1 MSRYGGGSGDL
12 DRPAFPNVVETI
24 GDDPA
29 RYLYDRPR
37 WVALARIRGLRTFDE
52 VRAWR
57 AVEKN
62 LAKRKGVIEEPR
74 DWVLDA
80 LDDRETELEEHGE
93 FDPDVDREPFETG
106 AYDPTLWEDRGA
118 GALPPITPHEE
129 NIAQP
134 VADGGQD
141 GDQA

>member
-1 MSRYGGGSGDL
+1 MSRYGGGSKGL
-12 DRPAFPNVVETI
+12 DRPQYPNVVESI

-29 RYLYDRPR
+29 RYLFNRSR

-52 VRAWR
+52 IEAWR

-62 LAKRKGVIEEPR
+62 LANRMGVIEEPR
-74 DWVLDA
+74 EWVLDA
-80 LDDRETELEEHGE
+80 LDARESELEEHGV
-93 FDPDVDREPFETG
+93 FDPDVDREPPETG
-106 AYDPTLWEDRGA
+106 PFTPDQWERDA
-118 GALPPITPHEE
+118 GGLPPITPHEE

-141 GDQA
+141 GDQE